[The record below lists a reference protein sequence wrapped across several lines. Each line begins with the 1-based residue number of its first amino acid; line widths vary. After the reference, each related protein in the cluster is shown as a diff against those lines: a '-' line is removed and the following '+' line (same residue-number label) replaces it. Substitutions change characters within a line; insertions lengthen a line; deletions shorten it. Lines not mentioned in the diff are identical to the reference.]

1 MHTKYV
7 HLFHSDIWQLE
18 MERALLEGEHQTE
31 MGQLQSDQEKINQLK
46 EKQNMLIEKATRERE
61 KVCNESDTREFI
73 HFICLFFFW
82 NLLVLLARE
91 VL

>member
-1 MHTKYV
+1 
-7 HLFHSDIWQLE
+7 

-61 KVCNESDTREFI
+61 KVGCKIMSRAEKISFLSQLIKRIFVEKIVFLQ
-73 HFICLFFFW
+73 FL
-82 NLLVLLARE
+82 
-91 VL
+91 